1 MVKQLKQ
8 IEQDIAKLE
17 QEIVDLAEE
26 LRGVYGSYIALLGES
41 LQRQLV
47 LASYQVCT
55 QAYPE
60 AFLSLS
66 VEQRQ
71 NLQQSIQKITQKNKA
86 NLISLQ
92 EFPSQSSIS
101 SEEQDDES
109 DDIENDT
116 EQVSLQKLLP
126 DQLVLWSAF
135 LEKGIIELLKD
146 TSQETNRLLLEK
158 GILQKNIPT
167 KVLEAAVEAEE
178 VNAPGSGPPNIINL
192 LVEVE
197 TEESE
202 IEGIPTPITA
212 INLRL
217 SEIEFAHPPLNKE
230 RNNIRNLNA
239 KLKKIRKEYKKRQ
252 QLKAIA
258 EAESAWRSSWFE
270 GSN

>member
-1 MVKQLKQ
+1 MVKPLKQ
-8 IEQDIAKLE
+8 IEQEIEKLE
-17 QEIVDLAEE
+17 KEIANLAEE
-26 LRGVYGSYIALLGES
+26 LQKVYGRYIALLGES

-71 NLQQSIQKITQKNKA
+71 NLQQGIQQITKKNKA
-86 NLISLQ
+86 NLVSLQ
-92 EFPSQSSIS
+92 EFPSQSSPS
-101 SEEQDDES
+101 SEEQDNTSQSEL
-109 DDIENDT
+109 
-116 EQVSLQKLLP
+116 VVLPKLLP

-135 LEKGIIELLKD
+135 LEKGILELLKD
-146 TSQETNRLLLEK
+146 TSQKTNRLLLEK

-178 VNAPGSGPPNIINL
+178 VDSPGSGPPNIINL

-197 TEESE
+197 AEESE

-217 SEIEFAHPPLNKE
+217 SEIEFAHPPLNTE
-230 RNNIRNLNA
+230 RNNIRNLNT
-239 KLKKIRKEYKKRQ
+239 KLQKIRKQYKKKQ

-270 GSN
+270 ASN